1 MEDAIE
7 IVDML
12 FLAGGL
18 GFSLLFS
25 VAGVVVCPSKDF
37 GLEFCKK

>member
-12 FLAGGL
+12 SLAGGFGL
-18 GFSLLFS
+18 SLLFS
-25 VAGVVVCPSKDF
+25 VVGVVICTSVVF
-37 GLEFCKK
+37 GLEFCK